1 MGIFRAHAAAV
12 VSDPHIGLAAV
23 GDFHFNG
30 MGTGIDGIF
39 QQLLDHRRGPLN
51 DLTGGDQLSGMLIQ
65 NMDDCHGLFPP
76 L

>member
-1 MGIFRAHAAAV
+1 MADDALMGIFRTHAAAV

-39 QQLLDHRRGPLN
+39 YELLDARRRPFDDFAGSN
-51 DLTGGDQLSGMLIQ
+51 LIARR
-65 NMDDCHGLFPP
+65 FI
-76 L
+76 